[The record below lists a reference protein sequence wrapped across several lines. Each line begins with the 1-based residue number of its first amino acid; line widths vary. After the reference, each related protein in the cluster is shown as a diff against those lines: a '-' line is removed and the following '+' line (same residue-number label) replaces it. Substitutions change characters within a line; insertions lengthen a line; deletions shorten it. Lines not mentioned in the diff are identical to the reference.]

1 MSPVTLAILD
11 TGIDFAHPEFAGR
24 LTVGYDFINLDDDPQ
39 DDNGHGTSVTGA
51 AAAIANNSE
60 GIAGL
65 NWSAQIMPVKVLNS
79 SGVGTYADVASGI
92 VWAVNN
98 GGDVI
103 NLSLGGE
110 GIPPSSALLDAVNYA
125 HSNGLVIVAAA
136 GNSNSSVFYPAIYS
150 NVIAVAA
157 TDLTN
162 TRMANSNYGPEID
175 ISAPGNSI
183 FSTSLGGGYGYSS
196 RTSMAAPYVSG
207 LAAILKGIDPSLSPE
222 EIEAILKTSALDLGP
237 LGFDDFYGAGLI
249 QADGAV
255 LLLIVPT
262 PSSKVFGEMEQ
273 SEEREQGSSST
284 QIGQVAQTTPTRQV
298 TVVSTEV
305 VNPNDVSG
313 LISTSTMIVPT
324 VEQEQVVVNLG
335 GVSIDD
341 IGVAESSEN
350 EWMLYL
356 ECGLVSALLAVGL
369 FTFFQQRAK

>member
-1 MSPVTLAILD
+1 
-11 TGIDFAHPEFAGR
+11 
-24 LTVGYDFINLDDDPQ
+24 
-39 DDNGHGTSVTGA
+39 
-51 AAAIANNSE
+51 
-60 GIAGL
+60 
-65 NWSAQIMPVKVLNS
+65 
-79 SGVGTYADVASGI
+79 
-92 VWAVNN
+92 
-98 GGDVI
+98 
-103 NLSLGGE
+103 
-110 GIPPSSALLDAVNYA
+110 
-125 HSNGLVIVAAA
+125 
-136 GNSNSSVFYPAIYS
+136 
-150 NVIAVAA
+150 
-157 TDLTN
+157 
-162 TRMANSNYGPEID
+162 MANSNYGPEID

-196 RTSMAAPYVSG
+196 GTSMAAPYVSG